1 MKIMVFGPPWRWSQ
15 QVLIYQTT
23 WHHIAENN
31 TVTIPSCEK
40 LDIT

>member
-1 MKIMVFGPPWRWSQ
+1 MNIIVFGPPWRWSQ

-23 WHHIAENN
+23 RHHIPEDN
-31 TVTIPSCEK
+31 TVNILSCEK